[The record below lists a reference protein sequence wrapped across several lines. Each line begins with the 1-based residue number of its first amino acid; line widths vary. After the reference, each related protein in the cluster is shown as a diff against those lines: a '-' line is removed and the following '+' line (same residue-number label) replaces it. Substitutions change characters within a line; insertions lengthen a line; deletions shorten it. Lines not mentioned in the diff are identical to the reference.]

1 MKKRFFNRVLK
12 GFKVKEIFMVNLFSA
27 FRNYR
32 ARIRLLLLPGF
43 CFALLLAAK
52 SQLFGLTV
60 GMADS
65 IKQAQPQSL
74 GTGGVLLVFLA
85 FSVLFTQ
92 RWRMLYLIA
101 ADVICSGLILLDVI
115 FFRYFQDVITIRSLA
130 VAWHYLNTET
140 VWWQLLRPIDL
151 LLGADFLLL
160 GGWLLYRRTVQ
171 KRQSTAAVQGLN
183 PRTSTDSSATA
194 NAEAGSLA
202 KDISAPVRSAIIGPD
217 SFKFKGLLDLIL
229 FSLLLLV
236 GLGCC
241 LKAYHLLEADQ
252 PGITRSFYS
261 KVYIAQSL
269 GEGEF
274 RFLDIYRNFKTS
286 LPAGRASVSQA
297 QREAALAE
305 WLRSE
310 HSPSAKTSGRLTVPA
325 GSNLIIIQ
333 LESFQEFVIGR
344 KINGQEITPN
354 LNRLLKRSL
363 YFNNYFGET
372 WSGGTSDA
380 EFMSNVSL
388 YPASVGNAYIDY
400 AGNDYVSLGKVL
412 AEKGY
417 YTVAMEA
424 DQPGFWNMG
433 LMLRS
438 EGFQHILDR
447 DGFVHDLDIGMG
459 LADHSMF
466 RQAGDYL
473 ETIPQPFYSFQVTLS
488 SHYPFLIPAEYRT
501 INVEPYGDKE
511 FGHYLEAV
519 HYTDQALGSFLDR
532 LQANGLLDKSILA
545 IYGDHPAPF
554 TRDNPELRQFLG
566 YGDSE
571 IDYYHWLALQ
581 KVPML
586 IHLPAEEKT
595 GIIETVGGHVDLFP
609 TILGFLGENAANYP
623 LLGQDLLNSSAPGL
637 AISRNGLLV
646 AGDALLEM
654 NQQKAYNLQTGEVLS
669 WGELQEEERYQAYL
683 HNTDLIMKY
692 DLQKSPQVIPEKLS
706 AAD

>member
-1 MKKRFFNRVLK
+1 
-12 GFKVKEIFMVNLFSA
+12 MVNRLSDFKYFGA
-27 FRNYR
+27 K
-32 ARIRLLLLPGF
+32 IGLLLLPGF

-52 SQLFGLTV
+52 TQLFALTV
-60 GMADS
+60 GMTS
-65 IKQAQPQSL
+65 SSKQDLPQYL

-85 FSVLFTQ
+85 LSVLLAP

-115 FFRYFQDVITIRSLA
+115 FFRYFQDVMTIRSLA

-140 VWWQLLRPIDL
+140 VWWQLLRPSDFF
-151 LLGADFLLL
+151 LGADFLFL
-160 GGWLLYRRTVQ
+160 GGWLLYRR
-171 KRQSTAAVQGLN
+171 AAKKKQL
-183 PRTSTDSSATA
+183 TCSSAT
-194 NAEAGSLA
+194 NSP
-202 KDISAPVRSAIIGPD
+202 DI
-217 SFKFKGLLDLIL
+217 FKCKWLIKSTI
-229 FSLLLLV
+229 FGLLLLA

-241 LKAYHLLEADQ
+241 LKAYYLLETDQ

-269 GEGEF
+269 GEVEF
-274 RFLDIYRNFKTS
+274 RFLDFYRFLKTR
-286 LPAGRASVSQA
+286 LPGGMAQLSQA
-297 QREAALAE
+297 QKEAALAD

-310 HSPSAKTSGRLTVPA
+310 HSQPAKTAGRLTVA
-325 GSNLIIIQ
+325 EGSNLIVIQ
-333 LESFQEFVIGR
+333 LESMQEFVIG
-344 KINGQEITPN
+344 KSINGQEITPN
-354 LNRLLKRSL
+354 LNRLLANSL

-388 YPASVGNAYIDY
+388 YPTSVGNAYMDY

-412 AEKGY
+412 AKKGY

-424 DQPGFWNMG
+424 DQPGFWNMD

-466 RQAGDYL
+466 RQAGNYL
-473 ETIPQPFYSFQVTLS
+473 EKIPQPLYSFQVTLS
-488 SHYPFLIPAEYRT
+488 SHYPFLIPEEYRT

-571 IDYYHWLALQ
+571 IDYYHWLSLQ

-586 IHLPAEEKT
+586 IHLPTEEKT
-595 GIIETVGGHVDLFP
+595 GIIKTVGGHVDLFP
-609 TILGFLGENAANYP
+609 TILGLLGENAASYP
-623 LLGQDLLNSSAPGL
+623 LLGQDLLNSAAPGL

-669 WGELQEEERYQAYL
+669 WGELQQEEERYEAYL
-683 HNTDLIMKY
+683 QNTDLIMKY
-692 DLQKSPQVIPEKLS
+692 DLQKSLHVIPGKLA

>member
-1 MKKRFFNRVLK
+1 
-12 GFKVKEIFMVNLFSA
+12 MVNRLSDFKYYGA
-27 FRNYR
+27 E
-32 ARIRLLLLPGF
+32 IRLLLLPGF

-52 SQLFGLTV
+52 TQLFALAV

-65 IKQAQPQSL
+65 SKQALPQYL

-85 FSVLFTQ
+85 LSVLLAP
-92 RWRMLYLIA
+92 RWRMRYLLA

-115 FFRYFQDVITIRSLA
+115 FFRYFQDVMTIRSLA

-140 VWWQLLRPIDL
+140 VWWQLLRPSDL

-160 GGWLLYRRTVQ
+160 GGWLLYRR
-171 KRQSTAAVQGLN
+171 AAKKKQL
-183 PRTSTDSSATA
+183 TCSSAT
-194 NAEAGSLA
+194 NSP
-202 KDISAPVRSAIIGPD
+202 DI
-217 SFKFKGLLDLIL
+217 FKCKWLIKSTI
-229 FSLLLLV
+229 FGLLLLV

-241 LKAYHLLEADQ
+241 LKAYHLLEDDQ
-252 PGITRSFYS
+252 PGVTRSFYS

-269 GEGEF
+269 GEGGF
-274 RFLDIYRNFKTS
+274 RFLDIYRFLKTR
-286 LPAGRASVSQA
+286 LPEGMAQLSQA
-297 QREAALAE
+297 QKEAALAD

-310 HSPSAKTSGRLTVPA
+310 HSQPAKTAGRLTVA
-325 GSNLIIIQ
+325 EGSNLVVIQ
-333 LESFQEFVIGR
+333 LESMQEFVIG
-344 KINGQEITPN
+344 KSINGQEITPN
-354 LNRLLKRSL
+354 LNRLLARSL

-388 YPASVGNAYIDY
+388 YPTSVGNAYMDY

-412 AEKGY
+412 AKKGY

-424 DQPGFWNMG
+424 DQPGFWNMD

-466 RQAGDYL
+466 RQAADYL
-473 ETIPQPFYSFQVTLS
+473 EKIPQPFYSFQITLS
-488 SHYPFLIPAEYRT
+488 SHYPFLIPEEYRT
-501 INVEPYGDKE
+501 INIAPYGDKE

-519 HYTDQALGSFLDR
+519 HYTDQALSSFLDR

-571 IDYYHWLALQ
+571 IDYYHWLSLQ

-586 IHLPAEEKT
+586 IHLPTEEKT
-595 GIIETVGGHVDLFP
+595 GIIKTVGGHVDLFP
-609 TILGFLGENAANYP
+609 TILGLLGENAASYP

-669 WGELQEEERYQAYL
+669 WGELQQEEERYEAYL
-683 HNTDLIMKY
+683 QNTDLIMKY
-692 DLQKSPQVIPEKLS
+692 DLQKSLHVIPGKLS

>member
-1 MKKRFFNRVLK
+1 MINRVSD
-12 GFKVKEIFMVNLFSA
+12 FKYYGAKIG
-27 FRNYR
+27 
-32 ARIRLLLLPGF
+32 LLMLPGF

-52 SQLFGLTV
+52 THLFALTI

-65 IKQAQPQSL
+65 SKQALPQYL

-85 FSVLFTQ
+85 LSVLLVP
-92 RWRMLYLIA
+92 RWRMRYLIA
-101 ADVICSGLILLDVI
+101 ADVICSGLILLDII
-115 FFRYFQDVITIRSLA
+115 FFRYFQDVMTIRSLP
-130 VAWHYLNTET
+130 VAWHYLNAET
-140 VWWQLLRPIDL
+140 VWWQMLRPSDL
-151 LLGADFLLL
+151 FLGADFLLL
-160 GGWLLYRRTVQ
+160 GSWLLYRQTAMK
-171 KRQSTAAVQGLN
+171 KRAAVASQGIKSH
-183 PRTSTDSSATA
+183 PVTASSAT
-194 NAEAGSLA
+194 
-202 KDISAPVRSAIIGPD
+202 DISAIGSSATKSPD
-217 SFKFKGLLDLIL
+217 IVKFKWLIKL
-229 FSLLLLV
+229 TIFGLLLLV
-236 GLGCC
+236 GSGCC
-241 LKAYHLLEADQ
+241 LKAYYLLEADQ

-261 KVYIAQSL
+261 KVYLAQSL

-274 RFLDIYRNFKTS
+274 RFLDFYRSLKTR
-286 LPAGRASVSQA
+286 LPEGMVQLSKA
-297 QREAALAE
+297 QKEAALAD

-310 HSPSAKTSGRLTVPA
+310 QSPSAKTAGRLTVA
-325 GSNLIIIQ
+325 KGSNLIVIQ
-333 LESFQEFVIGR
+333 LESMQEFVIG
-344 KINGQEITPN
+344 KSINGQEITPN

-388 YPASVGNAYIDY
+388 YPISVGNAYIDY

-424 DQPGFWNMG
+424 DQPGFWNMD

-466 RQAGDYL
+466 RQASAYL
-473 ETIPQPFYSFQVTLS
+473 ERIPQPFYSFQVTLS
-488 SHYPFLIPAEYRT
+488 SHYPFLIPEDYRT
-501 INVEPYGDKE
+501 INVKPYEDKE

-532 LQANGLLDKSILA
+532 LQADGLLDKSILA
-545 IYGDHPAPF
+545 IYGDHQASF
-554 TRDNPELRQFLG
+554 TRDNPELKRFLG

-571 IDYYHWLALQ
+571 IDYYHWLTLQ

-586 IHLPAEEKT
+586 IHLPTEEKT

-609 TILGFLGENAANYP
+609 TILGLLGEDAASYP
-623 LLGQDLLNSSAPGL
+623 ILGQDLLNSSAPGL

-646 AGDALLEM
+646 AGDALLEI
-654 NQQKAYNLQTGEVLS
+654 NQQKAYNLQTGEALS
-669 WGELQEEERYQAYL
+669 WTELQQEAEKYQAYL
-683 HNTDLIMKY
+683 QNTDLIMKY
-692 DLQKSPQVIPEKLS
+692 DLQKSPQILLGQPS
-706 AAD
+706 AAE